1 LKRVFVPPTTRPAL
15 LTLLALLVALEAVGV
30 SIYTIWYGTQLFVA
44 EVGTLGGALFL
55 FGLFIL
61 FSVWLWS
68 LTVGLFL
75 VRRWA
80 RSGTIVWQTI
90 QVVVG
95 VSMINA
101 EGDWVFVAIGM
112 ILLGLGCGVLTFT
125 PSVTKVTARQSS
137 VE

>member
-1 LKRVFVPPTTRPAL
+1 
-15 LTLLALLVALEAVGV
+15 
-30 SIYTIWYGTQLFVA
+30 
-44 EVGTLGGALFL
+44 
-55 FGLFIL
+55 
-61 FSVWLWS
+61 
-68 LTVGLFL
+68 
-75 VRRWA
+75 
-80 RSGTIVWQTI
+80 VWQTI